1 MGWGEMPATA
11 PAIMQYCLSEAPLQA
26 SPQVAVEPLER
37 EAGNKIQN
45 LAKLNAGEIASL
57 CLQRTCYKLSD

>member
-1 MGWGEMPATA
+1 MPATA
-11 PAIMQYCLSEAPLQA
+11 AAIMQYCLSEAPLQA
-26 SPQVAVEPLER
+26 RPQMAVEPLER

-45 LAKLNAGEIASL
+45 LAKFNVGEIALL